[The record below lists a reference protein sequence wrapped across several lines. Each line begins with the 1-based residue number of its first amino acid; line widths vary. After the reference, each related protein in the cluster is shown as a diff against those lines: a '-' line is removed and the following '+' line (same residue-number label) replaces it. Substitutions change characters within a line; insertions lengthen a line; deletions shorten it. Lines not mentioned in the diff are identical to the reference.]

1 MPKIDSELLS
11 FITFAE
17 EMVEDQIKQEQ
28 NKEERIILFL
38 GNKYDL
44 IEVREEIAEGLARE
58 FNGEITEIFQN
69 YINNHRYWKGDLQEA
84 LEKKVEELENKND

>member
-1 MPKIDSELLS
+1 MPEIDSDLLS

-17 EMVEDQIKQEQ
+17 EMVKDQIKQEQ
-28 NKEERIILFL
+28 SKEKRIILFL

-44 IEVREEIAEGLARE
+44 MEVQEEIAEGLARE

-69 YINNHRYWKGDLQEA
+69 YINNHSYWKSDLQEA
-84 LEKKVEELENKND
+84 LDKKIEELEDNE

>member
-1 MPKIDSELLS
+1 MPEIDSDLLS

-17 EMVEDQIKQEQ
+17 EMVKDQIKQEQ
-28 NKEERIILFL
+28 SKEKRIILSL

-44 IEVREEIAEGLARE
+44 MEVQEEIAEGLARE

-69 YINNHRYWKGDLQEA
+69 YINNHSYWKSDLQEA
-84 LEKKVEELENKND
+84 LDKKIEELEDNE